1 MPHLF
6 PPLSPSHAVPTAT
19 PSSPDAVDH
28 YLETPTDENEHAH
41 FQKAKESLEA
51 KHRER
56 MSQVLTGEG
65 KEVRMLMFLFL
76 NLTGLKLISSR
87 RMHANL

>member
-1 MPHLF
+1 M
-6 PPLSPSHAVPTAT
+6 
-19 PSSPDAVDH
+19 DH

-56 MSQVLTGEG
+56 MSQVTVDGFIFGCRE
-65 KEVRMLMFLFL
+65 KRKQDFLC
-76 NLTGLKLISSR
+76 SR
-87 RMHANL
+87 KRIKICL